1 MKKHQNFIPGF
12 DESRIPSGM
21 SRRNFLQKLGGGVTV
36 AITLSG
42 ATSILQS
49 CAPEKAAEAGSFNA
63 YLRVN
68 EDGRVDFLVGKIEM
82 GQSVYTSLKQLVA
95 EELDVALET
104 VDIIMGDTALC
115 PFDKGTWGSMSIRAN
130 GPDFRAAGAEAR
142 AALLQLAAKS
152 LKSNVEE
159 LQVSDGVVSL
169 RNDPSKKITYAEL
182 AKGQQIVM
190 TISEKPPLKKPPEF
204 KVMGKSVK
212 RQDALIKVTGEA
224 KFSADIQLPG
234 MLYASILRPPDHR
247 AKLLNVDT
255 TAAAQ
260 IAGVEIVNQDGLI
273 AVLHPNPEI
282 SANAL
287 AEIKAE
293 WDIPAS
299 DLNHEN
305 IFDHL
310 LKTGTK
316 ANMVEESG
324 AKEIATADDIF
335 TFENTYFDGYK
346 AHASIE
352 THTATAMME
361 GDTIVLWASSQ
372 TPFGSRRDLAATLG
386 VPEENVHMK
395 EIFLGGGFGGKIY
408 NPQVIEAGRLAK
420 ITGKPIQLAY
430 TRREEFFQDYFRP
443 AAVMKIATAVSTSGE
458 IKNWNYDVF
467 YAGDRGSSFF
477 YETPNKS
484 IRSMDDAEGGKK
496 GLLFNTGAWRAP
508 ANNSNTFARESQMEL
523 MAAKIGMDPIEFR
536 LKNLK
541 EEKMIRTLKLAAE
554 KFGWQPIKGPSGKG
568 WGVACGFDAGTWV
581 ATIAE
586 VQVDKKS
593 GKVQVVRIVCAQD
606 MGLVVNPHGAAIQAE
621 GGLTMGLGYALTED
635 IEFEG
640 AAVNSRNFDNYKIT
654 TFSMTPKIEIFTIDD
669 PEAAPQGG
677 GEPAI
682 ITAGGAVA
690 NAIFDACGARMDRM
704 PMTAERV
711 LKALEKV

>member
-1 MKKHQNFIPGF
+1 VK
-12 DESRIPSGM
+12 
-21 SRRNFLQKLGGGVTV
+21 
-36 AITLSG
+36 
-42 ATSILQS
+42 
-49 CAPEKAAEAGSFNA
+49 
-63 YLRVN
+63 
-68 EDGRVDFLVGKIEM
+68 EDGRVDLLVGKIEM
-82 GQSVYTSLKQLVA
+82 GQSVFTSLKQLAA
-95 EELDVALET
+95 EELDVALESI
-104 VDIIMGDTALC
+104 DIIMGDTALC
-115 PFDKGTWGSMSIRAN
+115 PYDEGTWGSMSIRVN
-130 GPDFRAAGAEAR
+130 GPEFRAAGAEAR

-152 LKSNVEE
+152 LKSNIED
-159 LQVSDGVVSL
+159 LQVSDGVVTL
-169 RNDPSKKITYAEL
+169 RSDTTKRITYAEL
-182 AKGQQIVM
+182 AKGQQIVTM
-190 TISEKPPLKKPPEF
+190 LSEKPPLKKPSEF

-212 RQDALIKVTGEA
+212 RHDALIKVTGEA

-234 MLYASILRPPDHR
+234 MLYASILRPTDHR
-247 AKLLNVDT
+247 AKLISVDT

-260 IAGVEIVNQDGLI
+260 IAGVEIVNQDGLV
-273 AVLHPNPEI
+273 AVLHPDPEI

-287 AEIKAE
+287 AEVKAE
-293 WDIPAS
+293 WDIPTS
-299 DLNHEN
+299 DLNHET
-305 IFDHL
+305 IFEHL

-316 ANMVEESG
+316 ASVVEEAG
-324 AKEIATADDIF
+324 VKDISSDEDTL

-361 GDTIVLWASSQ
+361 GDTMVLWASSQ
-372 TPFGSRRDLAATLG
+372 TPFGSRRDLAAELG
-386 VPEENVHMK
+386 MPEDKVHLK
-395 EIFLGGGFGGKIY
+395 QIFLGGGFGGKIY
-408 NPQVIEAGRLAK
+408 NPQVIEAGKLAK
-420 ITGKPIQLAY
+420 VTGKPIQLAY

-443 AAVMKIATAVSTSGE
+443 AAVVKISSAISKSGE
-458 IKNWNYDVF
+458 IKNWNYDVY

-477 YETPNKS
+477 YETPNKLVRYLEDS
-484 IRSMDDAEGGKK
+484 DGGEK

-508 ANNSNTFARESQMEL
+508 ANNTNTFVRESHIEQ
-523 MAAKIGMDPIEFR
+523 MAANIGMDPIEFR

-541 EEKMIRTLKLAAE
+541 NEKMIRTLKLAAE

-568 WGVACGFDAGTWV
+568 LGVACGFDAGAWV

-593 GKVQVVRIVCAQD
+593 GKVQVVRMVCVQD

-621 GGLTMGLGYALTED
+621 GGLTMGLGYALSED

-640 AAVNSRNFDNYKIT
+640 TAVNSRNFDTYKIT
-654 TFSMTPKIEIFTIDD
+654 TFSMTPKIEFFTIDD

-704 PMTAERV
+704 PMTADRV
-711 LKALEKV
+711 LKALAKA

>member
-1 MKKHQNFIPGF
+1 MKKQQNFMPGF
-12 DESRIPSGM
+12 DESRIPSGLN
-21 SRRNFLQKLGGGVTV
+21 RRSFLKKLGGGVTV
-36 AITLSG
+36 AVTLSG
-42 ATSILQS
+42 ASSILQS
-49 CAPEKAAEAGSFNA
+49 CAPEKTGEAGSFNA
-63 YLRVN
+63 YLRVK

-82 GQSVYTSLKQLVA
+82 GQSVRTSLKQLIA
-95 EELDVALET
+95 EELDVALES

-115 PFDKGTWGSMSIRAN
+115 PFDEGTWGSMSIRIN
-130 GPDFRAAGAEAR
+130 GQEFRAAGAEAR
-142 AALLQLAAKS
+142 AALLQLASKS
-152 LKSNVEE
+152 LKSNVED
-159 LQVSDGVVSL
+159 LQVSDGVVTL
-169 RNDPSKKITYAEL
+169 RNDASKSITYAEL
-182 AKGQQIVM
+182 AKGQKII
-190 TISEKPPLKKPPEF
+190 TTLSEKPALKKASEY

-247 AKLLNVDT
+247 AKLINVDT
-255 TAAAQ
+255 SAAAQ
-260 IAGVEIVNQDGLI
+260 IAGVEIVNQDGI
-273 AVLHPNPEI
+273 VAALHPDPEI

-293 WDIPAS
+293 WDVPS
-299 DLNHEN
+299 SELNHET

-316 ANMVEESG
+316 ANVVEEAG
-324 AKEIATADDIF
+324 TKELVEGEDIV
-335 TFENTYFDGYK
+335 TFESSYFDGYK

-352 THTATAMME
+352 THTATAVME
-361 GDTIVLWASSQ
+361 GDTLVMWASSQ
-372 TPFGSRRDLAATLG
+372 TPFGSRRDLAAQLG
-386 VPEENVHMK
+386 MPEDKVHLK

-408 NPQVIEAGRLAK
+408 NPQVIEAGKIAK

-443 AAVMKIATAVSTSGE
+443 AAVMKIASATTNSGE

-477 YETPNKS
+477 YETPNKLV
-484 IRSMDDAEGGKK
+484 RSLEDSDGGEK

-508 ANNSNTFARESQMEL
+508 ANNSNTFARESHIEQ

-541 EEKMIRTLKLAAE
+541 NEQMIRTLKLAAE

-586 VQVDKKS
+586 VSVDKKT
-593 GKVQVVRIVCAQD
+593 GKVQVLRIVCAQD

-640 AAVNSRNFDNYKIT
+640 TAVNSRNFDNYKIT
-654 TFSMTPKIEIFTIDD
+654 TFSMTPKIEFFTIDD

-704 PMTAERV
+704 PMTPERV
-711 LKALEKV
+711 LKALAKS